1 MNSISE
7 SQEKIRTHTNINKIE
22 VKEKIIIENT
32 KKNRK
37 LFFVKIVVIIFII
50 LLFSIGLIIFFILF
64 NQKIKSDDKKQAES
78 ENLIDVEEFKYISK
92 INEKNNSITSIYTFE
107 KGKEVILFNPEKIDL
122 SENNYKI
129 EILSINNSEKNSSY
143 SMRSL
148 EEIKYKYIPNSNGKF
163 EIIISFNIL
172 LTSISGLFKNCRNL
186 IEIDLSNLEGSNIND
201 FNLHLKIVK
210 I

>member
-22 VKEKIIIENT
+22 VKEKNIIENT
-32 KKNRK
+32 KIKRK

-64 NQKIKSDDKKQAES
+64 NQKNKSDDKKQAES
-78 ENLIDVEEFKYISK
+78 ENIIDVEEFKYISR

-122 SENNYKI
+122 SENDYKI

-143 SMRSL
+143 NMRSL
-148 EEIKYKYIPNSNGKF
+148 EEIKYKYIPDSNGKF
-163 EIIISFNIL
+163 GIIIH
-172 LTSISGLFKNCRNL
+172 L
-186 IEIDLSNLEGSNIND
+186 I
-201 FNLHLKIVK
+201 FY
-210 I
+210 